1 MTVHN
6 NEKEA
11 QQQYEEFVDYLIEL
25 NRSDPSTAA
34 LPKPLADFVNN
45 VAHSKQLSDALLRR
59 YKRDIIDLPSMALIL
74 SRLVDCASSHDDKLR
89 ILETTI
95 SFFRLLPFKF
105 ALANVV
111 VGGDSTNNYDEDY
124 ELLILFA
131 KFVLCKL
138 SIAEDDSDVDKSVK
152 DMVLLSHAITPEGVD
167 ILDFILKICEEII
180 QEINKQKNFQ
190 QKAKTGK
197 FLFCV
202 VRSCQQQDK
211 KNIIRTIPA
220 IIGSANALYFDKFE
234 KWIQKILGNRRK
246 IVDDYK
252 ESSTNLSES
261 ENDVIGKDLFM
272 IDCNNNNDVMNE
284 DSDQNAELSL
294 KSSPKDKNDTDNVH
308 NEDEDKVA
316 PLPKVTS
323 LSTRRRTRS
332 MSASSID
339 TTESVSTPLRRSAR
353 KKRAITKDEKEFVVK
368 PLKSEVSNNE
378 EADESSE
385 DEKRD
390 NLAPLPQITSTA
402 QRRRTRSLSASSIDS
417 DKSPVGERDQN
428 EGRDNI
434 APLPQSITTPQR
446 RMTRSMSSSS
456 FESVENVSTPL
467 RKSSRKK
474 RTADESD
481 ASSVE
486 ANTTK
491 PTRRSARKRSVKKK

>member
-6 NEKEA
+6 SETEA

-25 NRSDPSTAA
+25 NRSDPSTAV

-59 YKRDIIDLPSMALIL
+59 YKRSVIDLPSMALIL
-74 SRLVDCASSHDDKLR
+74 SRLVDCASSRDDKLR

-138 SIAEDDSDVDKSVK
+138 SIAEDDNDVDKYVK
-152 DMVLLSHAITPEGVD
+152 DMVLLSHAIRPEGVD
-167 ILDFILKICEEII
+167 LLDFILKICEEII
-180 QEINKQKNFQ
+180 QEINRHKKLHL
-190 QKAKTGK
+190 KVKTGK

-211 KNIIRTIPA
+211 KNITRTIPA

-234 KWIQKILGNRRK
+234 QWIQKILGSRRK
-246 IVDDYK
+246 LVDDYK
-252 ESSTNLSES
+252 ESTTVLSQS
-261 ENDVIGKDLFM
+261 EDDVIGKDLFV
-272 IDCNNNNDVMNE
+272 IDCNNNDVMNE
-284 DSDQNAELSL
+284 DTDQIAELSL
-294 KSSPKDKNDTDNVH
+294 KSSPKDENDTDNIK
-308 NEDEDKVA
+308 EGEDKVA
-316 PLPKVTS
+316 PLPKVTT

-353 KKRAITKDEKEFVVK
+353 KKRAITKDEKEVVEK

-378 EADESSE
+378 EADESSK

-417 DKSPVGERDQN
+417 DKSSVDERVEN
-428 EGRDNI
+428 EKRDNVT
-434 APLPQSITTPQR
+434 PLPQSITTPKR
-446 RMTRSMSSSS
+446 WVTRSMSASS

-467 RKSSRKK
+467 RKSNRKK